1 MFGLSHLVMLEIL
14 SYGDYSSERCLLQYT
29 AFQWI
34 SPRGEGLT
42 GRADGEG
49 LTGRG

>member
-1 MFGLSHLVMLEIL
+1 MVGLSHLVMLEIL

-42 GRADGEG
+42 GSASESELEHR
-49 LTGRG
+49 